1 MSTLHEAWT
10 PDEFR
15 ALVLEA
21 DVPVIV
27 DFWAAWCGPCMAM
40 APTFEALAAEHPDIR
55 FVKVDTDRA
64 PEIARLAGVRSLPT
78 FGLFWQGEVRD
89 ILVGARTR
97 AQLQKRLRWLADIA
111 AGKGFFARLLGR

>member
-15 ALVLEA
+15 ELVLEA
-21 DVPVIV
+21 EVPVIV
-27 DFWAAWCGPCMAM
+27 DFWAAWCGPCMTM

-78 FGLFWQGEVRD
+78 FGLFWQGQVRD
-89 ILVGARTR
+89 ILVGVRTR
-97 AQLQKRLRWLADIA
+97 PQLEKRLRWLADIA
-111 AGKGFFARLLGR
+111 AGKGFFARLLKR